1 MSGADRRTAVVTG
14 AAVGIG
20 RAIAVRLHQDGWS
33 VACLDIDDQ
42 RGRAAVGELI
52 GGSPSEFVHCD
63 VSSEQDVTQAV
74 SRVVERFGRIDA
86 LVNNAGVT
94 EGWDPVT
101 ITEEQW
107 ERVMG
112 IDLKSAWLCSKHV
125 IPKLQRTGGGAI
137 VNISSINALLTS
149 RGMFPYAAA
158 KSGLIGLTKS
168 LALDYGWANIRVNAV
183 CPGWIM
189 TERVSA
195 WFEAQADSTG
205 ERDRVARD
213 HALGRLGRPDEVASF
228 VAFLLSDDASFI
240 TGAVLP
246 VDGGLSAG
254 SP

>member
-1 MSGADRRTAVVTG
+1 
-14 AAVGIG
+14 
-20 RAIAVRLHQDGWS
+20 
-33 VACLDIDDQ
+33 
-42 RGRAAVGELI
+42 
-52 GGSPSEFVHCD
+52 
-63 VSSEQDVTQAV
+63 
-74 SRVVERFGRIDA
+74 
-86 LVNNAGVT
+86 VNNAGVT